1 MRGYMVKRSLH
12 LIPTLFG
19 ASIVIFFI
27 FALAPGDYIDSD
39 VNLTPERA
47 AELKALFGLDK
58 PVLERYLIWL
68 CNALRGD
75 LGYSLQYQRPVMA
88 VLKEYMLNSFLIASV
103 SLILTW
109 IIAVLVGVF
118 SATRQYSWYDSLIT
132 LAVFGAMSF
141 PSFFIG
147 LLMIKWFAVDL
158 GWSPIGGLQDTGS
171 QSTGFAYLAE
181 VARHMVLPVTVLTM
195 LSVGS
200 LTRHFRANMI
210 DVIKQDFVRTA
221 RAKGLKEKTVV
232 YKHALRNA
240 LLPAITLLG
249 LEPPGLFSGAII
261 TERIF
266 TWPGSVI
273 FIWKLL
279 RTGTIRSSWDL
290 RCFWRADGGRESAGR
305 LAVRGGRS
313 PHSFTLGG
321 VHHGA
326 EARRGAECRSKAR
339 RAREPPP
346 LPGLHGVRHTG
357 VSGKINWP
365 CPGWCFCWR
374 WCCFALSGRSSPAIR
389 PTG

>member
-1 MRGYMVKRSLH
+1 MRGYMVKRLLH

-75 LGYSLQYQRPVMA
+75 LGYSLQYQQPVMA

-158 GWSPIGGLQDTGS
+158 GWLPIGGLQDTGS

-249 LEPPGLFSGAII
+249 LELPGLFSGAII

-266 TWPGSVI
+266 TWPGVGYI
-273 FIWKLL
+273 HMEAITNRDYTILMGFTMFLALL
-279 RTGTIRSSWDL
+279 TVVGNLLADWLYAAADPRIR
-290 RCFWRADGGRESAGR
+290 
-305 LAVRGGRS
+305 
-313 PHSFTLGG
+313 
-321 VHHGA
+321 
-326 EARRGAECRSKAR
+326 
-339 RAREPPP
+339 
-346 LPGLHGVRHTG
+346 LH
-357 VSGKINWP
+357 
-365 CPGWCFCWR
+365 
-374 WCCFALSGRSSPAIR
+374 
-389 PTG
+389 